1 MRTRSLIDEG
11 LICED
16 PASVDR
22 AAPYI
27 NRAWNAVVRARNSF
41 QARDWTNTDHWARTA
56 ALTAT
61 KALVFSRGY
70 KTQGYFTMRDA
81 REYCR
86 QSFGAYAD
94 QMYTRVELI
103 GEFLP
108 LPDDLPEKQVSLVG
122 KTVSASSEF
131 VSFIEGN
138 IATEKAER
146 QGLVER
152 PRRQLPYRW

>member
-1 MRTRSLIDEG
+1 
-11 LICED
+11 
-16 PASVDR
+16 
-22 AAPYI
+22 
-27 NRAWNAVVRARNSF
+27 
-41 QARDWTNTDHWARTA
+41 
-56 ALTAT
+56 
-61 KALVFSRGY
+61 
-70 KTQGYFTMRDA
+70 
-81 REYCR
+81 
-86 QSFGAYAD
+86 
-94 QMYTRVELI
+94 MYTRVELI